1 MTRPTIWGPPIW
13 SLFHTLIEKIKEEH
27 FKEIHMELFYHIR
40 RICNFLPCPDCSNHA
55 TLFLSK
61 VKPNQIS
68 NKNDF
73 KNMLYFFHNQVN
85 LRKKKQI
92 FPYSEIDKYKMM
104 NVISVFNGFISV
116 YHNKGNMKM
125 LTESFQRQLIIQE
138 FKNWLLKNISCFQ
151 Q

>member
-1 MTRPTIWGPPIW
+1 MTQPSVWGPPIW
-13 SLFHTLIEKIKEEH
+13 NLFHTLIEKMKDEK
-27 FKEIHMELFYHIR
+27 FKDIHMQLFQHIK
-40 RICNFLPCPDCSNHA
+40 RICAYLPCPECSNHA

-61 VKPNQIS
+61 VTPEKIS

-85 LRKKKQI
+85 LRKKKSL
-92 FPYSEIDKYKMM
+92 FPYSEMDKYKNK
-104 NVISVFNGFISV
+104 NVIASFNRFISV

-138 FKNWLLKNISCFQ
+138 FRKWIIQNLSSFQ